1 MILINPI
8 VKYTYDL
15 FLHFNFLS
23 AIIIFLLTLSPMRKS
38 RLLSNLVAIVLLVAL
53 SQKIGFGIFY
63 HNWQHSK
70 ACDTT
75 LPLSSSSVNGA
86 NCNCIDDFSVPFT
99 GSSIYVFTAPTIYPC
114 LFLSSS
120 IEFSS
125 NFYRCFHALRAP
137 PAFAA

>member
-1 MILINPI
+1 
-8 VKYTYDL
+8 
-15 FLHFNFLS
+15 
-23 AIIIFLLTLSPMRKS
+23 MRKS

-75 LPLSSSSVNGA
+75 LPVSSSSVNGT

-99 GSSIYVFTAPTIYPC
+99 GSSIYVITTPTIYPT

-125 NFYRCFHALRAP
+125 NFYQCFHLLRAP
-137 PAFAA
+137 PAFEV